1 MERTTP
7 TQGYMMT
14 VKHQNMA
21 TERDLVG
28 IARVYGNIAHKYG
41 AQLDQI
47 ARG

>member
-1 MERTTP
+1 
-7 TQGYMMT
+7 MMT

-28 IARVYGNIAHKYG
+28 IAHKYG